1 MSDVLERFLR
11 YVQVDSPSDPDNEE
25 EVPSSPLEHGMARLL
40 ADELSAMGCQDVSV
54 DEHAYVL
61 GTVPASAGA
70 EDLPALCLCSH
81 LDTTADAPSLGVRPH
96 VVRYEGGNLVAGV
109 VDGQIIET
117 TPEQVPDLAGFVGKD
132 IVCSDGSTL
141 LGADDKA
148 GVAEICSL
156 VARLLKDPS
165 ILHPTL
171 KLAFVPDEEIGHGAA
186 LLDLEKLGAAWG
198 YTVDGEALGEF
209 NYETFNAAEA
219 LVRVRGV
226 MVHPGSAKN
235 MMVNAITVAAEFDQL
250 VPAAERPEHTSG
262 REGFFHPTVIR
273 GTASEVTLSYIV
285 RDHDSRI
292 FSQRQQTLKD
302 IAAFLNKR
310 YGEGTVSVTLHEQY
324 RNMAEAFGDC
334 PFLIDNALDAN
345 REAGVEP
352 QVIAVR
358 GGTDGSQLS
367 LRGLPCPNIATGGYN
382 AHSVREF
389 IPVSSL
395 EITVDILQNLVAKF
409 AVPQTAGKQAAG
421 QQAAR

>member
-40 ADELSAMGCQDVSV
+40 ADELTAMGCVDVSV

-70 EDLPALCLCSH
+70 EGLPALCLCSH

-96 VVRYEGGNLVAGV
+96 VVHYEGGNLVAGV
-109 VDGQIIET
+109 VDGQAVET
-117 TPEQVPDLAGFVGKD
+117 TPEQVPDLAGFVGQD

-148 GVAEICSL
+148 GVAEICAL
-156 VARLLKDPS
+156 AARLLKDPS
-165 ILHPTL
+165 IPHPTL
-171 KLAFVPDEEIGHGAA
+171 KLAFVPDEEIGHGAS

-226 MVHPGSAKN
+226 MVHPGSAKDV
-235 MMVNAITVAAEFDQL
+235 MVNA
-250 VPAAERPEHTSG
+250 G
-262 REGFFHPTVIR
+262 REGFYHPTLIR
-273 GTASEVTLSYIV
+273 GTASELTLSYIV
-285 RDHDSRI
+285 RDHDAEK
-292 FSQRQQTLKD
+292 FSQRQQTLCD
-302 IAAFLNKR
+302 IAEFLNKR
-310 YGEGTVSVTLHEQY
+310 YGEGTVTVTLHEQY
-324 RNMAEAFGDC
+324 RNMAEAFGEC
-334 PFLIDNALDAN
+334 PFLIDNALAAN

-352 QVIAVR
+352 SVVAVR

-389 IPVSSL
+389 IPVPSL
-395 EITVDILQNLVAKF
+395 EVTVEILQNLVAKF
-409 AVPQTAGKQAAG
+409 AVSQEAVPQEAAPQEATPQAFGQTA
-421 QQAAR
+421 AR

>member
-40 ADELSAMGCQDVSV
+40 GDELTAMGCEDVSV

-70 EDLPALCLCSH
+70 EGLPALCLCSH
-81 LDTTADAPSLGVRPH
+81 LDTTVDAPSLGVRPH
-96 VVRYEGGNLVAGV
+96 VVHYEGGNLVAGV
-109 VDGQIIET
+109 VDGQTVET
-117 TPEQVPDLAGFVGKD
+117 MPEQVPDLAGFVGQD

-148 GVAEICSL
+148 GVAEICAL
-156 VARLLKDPS
+156 AARLIADPS
-165 ILHPTL
+165 IPHPTL

-219 LVRVRGV
+219 NVLIHGV
-226 MVHPGSAKN
+226 MIHPGSAKGV
-235 MMVNAITVAAEFDQL
+235 MVNAITLAGEFLDL
-250 VPAAERPEHTSG
+250 VPAAERPEYTEG
-262 REGFFHPTVIR
+262 YEGFYHPTQVS
-273 GTASEVTLSYIV
+273 GTAAEARLQLIV
-285 RDHDSRI
+285 RDHDAGAFAHRAEVL
-292 FSQRQQTLKD
+292 RQ
-302 IAAFLNKR
+302 IAAFMNGR
-310 YGEGTVSVTLHEQY
+310 YGEGTVEVEVREEY
-324 RNMAEAFGDC
+324 RNMAECFDDC
-334 PFLIDNALDAN
+334 PFLITNALDAN
-345 REAGVEP
+345 REVGLDARCV
-352 QVIAVR
+352 AVR

-367 LRGLPCPNIATGGYN
+367 LRGLPCPNLATGGYN

-389 IPVSSL
+389 VPVRSL
-395 EITVDILQNLVAKF
+395 EITVDVLERLVAKF
-409 AVPQTAGKQAAG
+409 AVPQTGVLEP
-421 QQAAR
+421 

>member
-70 EDLPALCLCSH
+70 ENLPALCLCSH

-96 VVRYEGGNLVAGV
+96 VVRYEGGSLVAGV
-109 VDGQIIET
+109 VDGQTIET

-148 GVAEICSL
+148 GIAEICAL
-156 VARLLKDPS
+156 AARLLKDPC
-165 ILHPTL
+165 IPHPTL

-235 MMVNAITVAAEFDQL
+235 VMVNAITVD
-250 VPAAERPEHTSG
+250 R
-262 REGFFHPTVIR
+262 
-273 GTASEVTLSYIV
+273 
-285 RDHDSRI
+285 
-292 FSQRQQTLKD
+292 K
-302 IAAFLNKR
+302 
-310 YGEGTVSVTLHEQY
+310 SV
-324 RNMAEAFGDC
+324 
-334 PFLIDNALDAN
+334 
-345 REAGVEP
+345 V
-352 QVIAVR
+352 
-358 GGTDGSQLS
+358 
-367 LRGLPCPNIATGGYN
+367 
-382 AHSVREF
+382 
-389 IPVSSL
+389 
-395 EITVDILQNLVAKF
+395 
-409 AVPQTAGKQAAG
+409 
-421 QQAAR
+421 

>member
-11 YVQVDSPSDPDNEE
+11 YVKVDSPSDPDNEE

-156 VARLLKDPS
+156 AARLLKDPS

-171 KLAFVPDEEIGHGAA
+171 KLAFVPDEEIGHG
-186 LLDLEKLGAAWG
+186 
-198 YTVDGEALGEF
+198 
-209 NYETFNAAEA
+209 
-219 LVRVRGV
+219 
-226 MVHPGSAKN
+226 GSA
-235 MMVNAITVAAEFDQL
+235 
-250 VPAAERPEHTSG
+250 RP
-262 REGFFHPTVIR
+262 
-273 GTASEVTLSYIV
+273 
-285 RDHDSRI
+285 
-292 FSQRQQTLKD
+292 
-302 IAAFLNKR
+302 
-310 YGEGTVSVTLHEQY
+310 
-324 RNMAEAFGDC
+324 
-334 PFLIDNALDAN
+334 
-345 REAGVEP
+345 
-352 QVIAVR
+352 
-358 GGTDGSQLS
+358 
-367 LRGLPCPNIATGGYN
+367 
-382 AHSVREF
+382 
-389 IPVSSL
+389 
-395 EITVDILQNLVAKF
+395 
-409 AVPQTAGKQAAG
+409 
-421 QQAAR
+421 